1 MKEYSHAIQFQGYLD
16 PNPFNK
22 AQNNPS
28 SNKEEKHNALTKP
41 HQNLVLNSSPMS
53 LFHHVSKKKKSST
66 TTLIRL
72 HPSFKAIL
80 SSHLDK

>member
-16 PNPFNK
+16 PNPSIKQRRKTTQINK

-41 HQNLVLNSSPMS
+41 HQNLLLNSSPMS
-53 LFHHVSKKKKSST
+53 LFHHVSKKNRAPQ
-66 TTLIRL
+66 L
-72 HPSFKAIL
+72 
-80 SSHLDK
+80 